1 MEKYVVSARKYRPSS
16 FKTIVGQHA
25 LAATLKNA
33 VKTGRLAHS
42 YLFCGQRG
50 VGKTTTARIFAKA
63 INCEHLTEDGEP
75 CNECESCRAFNEQR
89 SLNIIE
95 MDAASNNSVDD
106 IREITAQVLVP
117 PITGKYRVF
126 IIDEVHMLSPAAFNA
141 FLKTLEEPPEY
152 VIFILATTEKNKIL
166 PTILSRCQKY
176 DFQSITASDIADQLQ
191 YVADCE
197 GYTTERAGLNIIAQ
211 KSDGA
216 MRDALSIFDQVA
228 ASSNG
233 NITYQAVI
241 DNLNVLDYDYYFK
254 LVDAFLKGDVESS
267 LLIYKD
273 VRTHGFEGKTFING
287 LAVHIRDLMMAH
299 SQILAPMLEVA
310 EEIAD
315 KFRQQSANCT
325 MPFFFKALDLC
336 NTCDLTYRD
345 ATNKQLLVELT
356 LIKICQLSAPETQPS
371 PTPGNGLK
379 KIGRSQSAHVQQA
392 ANASA
397 PATSTAPTPSDASI
411 SYALSQAIK
420 SDVRPVNIAQPKAV
434 VQEKK
439 PIAIPSLTT
448 LKNAASS
455 NSSAAAS
462 VVMQKRSEKYFYEDF
477 KMAWNSFIGAN
488 PKEVIL
494 LSAMKTSMPENIK
507 GVDYIFTVDN
517 QAQLEAFEKKQQDL
531 LTFMRNRLEN
541 DMITINAKVREVT
554 ADEKIWSQRDLLID
568 VIKRH
573 PEGLDFIKQFKLSLL

>member
-299 SQILAPMLEVA
+299 SQTLAPMLEVA

-379 KIGRSQSAHVQQA
+379 KIERSQSAHVQQV
-392 ANASA
+392 ANASE
-397 PATSTAPTPSDASI
+397 PAKSTAPIPSDASI

-420 SDVRPVNIAQPKAV
+420 SDVRPINIAQPKAV
-434 VQEKK
+434 AQEKK
-439 PIAIPSLTT
+439 PIAIPSLTS

-455 NSSAAAS
+455 HSSATAS
-462 VVMQKRSEKYFYEDF
+462 AVIQKRSEKYFYEDF

>member
-299 SQILAPMLEVA
+299 SQTLAPMLEVA

-379 KIGRSQSAHVQQA
+379 KIERSQSAHVQQA
-392 ANASA
+392 ANASV
-397 PATSTAPTPSDASI
+397 PATNTAPTPSDASI

>member
-197 GYTTERAGLNIIAQ
+197 GYMAERAGLNIIAQ

-233 NITYQAVI
+233 HITYQAVI

-287 LAVHIRDLMMAH
+287 LAVHLRELMMAH
-299 SQILAPMLEVA
+299 SPSLAPMLEVA
-310 EEIAD
+310 DEIAD
-315 KFRQQSANCT
+315 KFRQQSANCS
-325 MPFFFKALDLC
+325 MQFFFKALDLC

-356 LIKICQLSAPETQPS
+356 LIKICQLSSPDSQPS
-371 PTPGNGLK
+371 PTQGNGLK
-379 KIGRSQSAHVQQA
+379 KIERSESSQVQQV
-392 ANASA
+392 ASA
-397 PATSTAPTPSDASI
+397 PAPSKSTSPTPSDASI

-420 SDVRPVNIAQPKAV
+420 SDVRPVNIAQPKSV

-439 PIAIPSLTT
+439 PISIPSLTS
-448 LKNAASS
+448 LKNAAGSQGKAEA
-455 NSSAAAS
+455 SA
-462 VVMQKRSEKYFYEDF
+462 VLHKRSEKYFYEDF

-507 GVDYIFTVDN
+507 GEDYIFTVDN

-541 DMITINAKVREVT
+541 DMITISAKVRDVT

>member
-299 SQILAPMLEVA
+299 SQTLAPMLEVA

-379 KIGRSQSAHVQQA
+379 KIERSQSAHVQQA

-397 PATSTAPTPSDASI
+397 PATNTAPTPSDASI